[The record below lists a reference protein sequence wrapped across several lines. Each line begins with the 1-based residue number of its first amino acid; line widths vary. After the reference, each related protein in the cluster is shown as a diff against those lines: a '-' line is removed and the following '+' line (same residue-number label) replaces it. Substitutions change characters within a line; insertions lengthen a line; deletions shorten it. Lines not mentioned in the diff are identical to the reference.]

1 MNGILNGAD
10 FPKEWKES
18 REKLLHK
25 GRRTDELKNYR
36 PIAII
41 NVTCTLC
48 MLMVRGRIDKW
59 TEDSGMLGEI
69 QGGFRRGR
77 RTEDNLF
84 MLERLIEMVKGR
96 KEEIFVAFLDMEKA
110 YDRVNRKK
118 HTLNN
123 TVAKGFNQMAPPART
138 ITVALDMSKAFD
150 TINIHTLI
158 RKLLQTNIPGTIIR
172 FIANY
177 IKGRKAYTTYR
188 NHTSKQRQFK
198 TGVPQGGVLSPTLFN
213 IYTSA
218 KKYIQPYLHK
228 VFAWTKQQPLT
239 KSRQNNLHSVHT
251 RPYRIYEQSGP
262 NNKQQSTTHGNA
274 PKGSGSY
281 LRPKTHIQH
290 THPQHLSTSTQTS
303 TNHKSTLCN
312 RMG

>member
-1 MNGILNGAD
+1 
-10 FPKEWKES
+10 
-18 REKLLHK
+18 
-25 GRRTDELKNYR
+25 
-36 PIAII
+36 
-41 NVTCTLC
+41 
-48 MLMVRGRIDKW
+48 
-59 TEDSGMLGEI
+59 
-69 QGGFRRGR
+69 
-77 RTEDNLF
+77 
-84 MLERLIEMVKGR
+84 
-96 KEEIFVAFLDMEKA
+96 
-110 YDRVNRKK
+110 
-118 HTLNN
+118 
-123 TVAKGFNQMAPPART
+123 MAPPART

-158 RKLLQTNIPGTIIR
+158 RKLLQTNIPGTIIK

-177 IKGRKAYTTYR
+177 IKGRKAYTTYI

-213 IYTSA
+213 IYTSDLPPPSA
-218 KKYIQPYLHK
+218 PVQVMPMQMTSQSHPHTQVRVQPRNTYNHTYTKFLPDK
-228 VFAWTKQQPLT
+228 TKQPLI

-251 RPYRIYEQSGP
+251 RPCRIYEQSGP

-303 TNHKSTLCN
+303 TNHKSTHRN